1 MEALKKFAAYPVAR
15 DLDSLRAVVA
25 SVGAAFYQDFLYGP
39 VEVLGLLWD
48 DYTSCEL
55 PISNL
60 AFKAHRHSPY
70 ADVLKPSSSFQ
81 DSPAVLVG
89 EDGALIP
96 GSILGAL
103 FDYYLHVGKEPSRL
117 VRDFAVSVPILD
129 PDASVADAARLVRR
143 FGLVAL
149 PGDMIVTA
157 SELFMVPLAMRLD
170 RFFV

>member
-1 MEALKKFAAYPVAR
+1 MEALKKFAVYPVAR

-70 ADVLKPSSSFQ
+70 ADVLSPHPPSRTLQLSSSARTGPLFRVRSSGPFSITTCTPER
-81 DSPAVLVG
+81 SPAGLSG
-89 EDGALIP
+89 TSRYRSPFSIRMPPLPMLP
-96 GSILGAL
+96 GSLGGSAS
-103 FDYYLHVGKEPSRL
+103 LHFR
-117 VRDFAVSVPILD
+117 A
-129 PDASVADAARLVRR
+129 
-143 FGLVAL
+143 
-149 PGDMIVTA
+149 T
-157 SELFMVPLAMRLD
+157 
-170 RFFV
+170 

>member
-60 AFKAHRHSPY
+60 AFKTHRHSPY
-70 ADVLKPSSSFQ
+70 ADVLKPSSSF
-81 DSPAVLVG
+81 
-89 EDGALIP
+89 
-96 GSILGAL
+96 
-103 FDYYLHVGKEPSRL
+103 
-117 VRDFAVSVPILD
+117 
-129 PDASVADAARLVRR
+129 
-143 FGLVAL
+143 
-149 PGDMIVTA
+149 
-157 SELFMVPLAMRLD
+157 
-170 RFFV
+170 

>member
-1 MEALKKFAAYPVAR
+1 MEAPKKFAAYPVAR
-15 DLDSLRAVVA
+15 DLDSLGAVVA

-39 VEVLGLLWD
+39 VEILGLLWD

-89 EDGALIP
+89 EDGAL
-96 GSILGAL
+96 
-103 FDYYLHVGKEPSRL
+103 FDYYLHVGKEHSRL